1 MPRTAEYT
9 DRNSS
14 YRIDWDNGNPQEDH
28 LAHFAAAILEND
40 PKLAE
45 DLEAAAAGHPKGTNA
60 AWLNQNSWDNKD
72 PSAYTTVPDTAA
84 HKLFHNLMEAT
95 EHNPDPDTCKQLAKI
110 LTSPLEHGLEQRV
123 QMEFSDAPPADT
135 VHAVWS
141 TTRALSAITG
151 RAEHRLSQALS
162 NENEHDY
169 AQAVKDLTQ
178 VKSDLE
184 YSKEN
189 DSTDHPILT
198 ELMDR
203 DPNMA
208 HELREGI
215 NHRYLLQDD
224 SSYSAVKTRP
234 EEDTFPIE
242 QPSWLNEKEKAQTLY
257 DSFQNAM
264 DGRSDIYVTEMANQL
279 TSTMNAA
286 LQGAVRRNQLLD
298 PASKWNEPNIKGFNL
313 ETWREQMGPQLT
325 DQREEASKQ
334 LNYALANADQEGFD
348 NAAQDLARIHQQVQQ
363 NRQKLHS

>member
-1 MPRTAEYT
+1 MPGTAEYT
-9 DRNSS
+9 ERNAS
-14 YRIDWDNGNPQEDH
+14 YRMDWNNKGSQENH
-28 LAHFAAAILEND
+28 LAHFAAAILEDD

-45 DLEAAAAGHPKGTNA
+45 DLEAAAAKHPDSHKA
-60 AWLNQNSWDNKD
+60 AWLNQNSWDTKD
-72 PSAYTTVPDTAA
+72 STSHTVPDTAA

-95 EHNPDPDTCKQLAKI
+95 EHNPDPETCKQLAKI
-110 LTSPLEHGLEQRV
+110 LTSPLEHGLEQRA

-135 VHAVWS
+135 AHAVWS
-141 TTRALSAITG
+141 TTRALNAITG
-151 RAEHRLSQALS
+151 RAEHRLTQALS

-198 ELMDR
+198 ELMER
-203 DPNMA
+203 DPTLA

-215 NHRYLLQDD
+215 NHRYLLQDE

-257 DSFQNAM
+257 SSFQDSM
-264 DGRSDIYVTEMANQL
+264 EGRSDAYVTEMANQL

-325 DQREEASKQ
+325 DQRQEASNQ
-334 LNYALANADQEGFD
+334 LNYALVNADQDGYD
-348 NAAQDLARIHQQVQQ
+348 QAAQDLARIHQQVQQ
-363 NRQKLHS
+363 NREKLQS